1 MSVSQNLKSDLV
13 KECQSILDQKIEL
26 LEKQL
31 ADFKK
36 AANNETKSSV
46 GDKYETGRAMMHNE
60 MDKLKQQQ
68 AQAITAKAA
77 FMQIQFNNKA
87 SKIQLGSLVKTDK
100 GTFLLAVALGK
111 VVVQNQH
118 YFVLS
123 LASPIGQKL
132 KGKKQGDSI
141 TLNNQCFT
149 VLKIE

>member
-1 MSVSQNLKSDLV
+1 MLNQNLKAQLV
-13 KECQSILDQKIEL
+13 NQCKAILQQKITML
-26 LEKQL
+26 DKQL

-68 AQAITAKAA
+68 AQALTAKAA
-77 FMQIQFNNKA
+77 FMQIQFDNNFDT
-87 SKIQLGSLVKTDK
+87 IDLGSLIKTDK

-149 VLKIE
+149 ILKIA